1 MSDRTTGFLTLVGAY
16 TIWGL
21 SALYYRE
28 ISHVPALE
36 ILAHRTVWSF
46 VAFFSIIALQGR
58 MRELWRVLSPR
69 SAWSGL
75 YRIAPAAFFVSVN
88 WFLFV
93 YAIQNNQTFEASLAY
108 YISPIMAAVVG
119 WVVFS
124 ERLKGLQW
132 PAMVLALIAVAVLT
146 VGLGHAPWL
155 SLAMSASFIAYSG
168 FKKGLE
174 AGPTLAMAAETTLLV
189 PLSLSYLIGAQI
201 WGWGGSDTQAAGAFG
216 SSWRDSLLLVF
227 SGVMTG
233 VPLVLFAMA
242 ANRVALST
250 LGLGHYYNA
259 SLQLIVSVMIF
270 GQVMTSF
277 HAVALPLVWI
287 AVTLF
292 SLQAFRADR
301 QARKARKAAASSP
314 IEEMV

>member
-1 MSDRTTGFLTLVGAY
+1 M
-16 TIWGL
+16 
-21 SALYYRE
+21 
-28 ISHVPALE
+28 
-36 ILAHRTVWSF
+36 
-46 VAFFSIIALQGR
+46 
-58 MRELWRVLSPR
+58 SPR
-69 SAWSGL
+69 WRFW
-75 YRIAPAAFFVSVN
+75 RIARYGRLSRSFRSSHCRAVCGSCGACCRRVRRGAGCTVLRPRRFFVSVN

-189 PLSLSYLIGAQI
+189 PLSPVLPHRGA
-201 WGWGGSDTQAAGAFG
+201 D
-216 SSWRDSLLLVF
+216 
-227 SGVMTG
+227 
-233 VPLVLFAMA
+233 
-242 ANRVALST
+242 
-250 LGLGHYYNA
+250 LGMG
-259 SLQLIVSVMIF
+259 
-270 GQVMTSF
+270 
-277 HAVALPLVWI
+277 
-287 AVTLF
+287 
-292 SLQAFRADR
+292 R
-301 QARKARKAAASSP
+301 Q
-314 IEEMV
+314 